1 MKKGEIFR
9 KLLILVL
16 FLALG
21 VAICVTN
28 VLKMYL
34 ASLVVGVSMVTLVC
48 FVLGY
53 IFCEYEIGSKF
64 YFHDT
69 FIEKNR
75 EQKLKESENSEEL

>member
-1 MKKGEIFR
+1 MKKSEICR
-9 KLLILVL
+9 KLLILAM

-34 ASLVVGVSMVTLVC
+34 VSLVVCIFMVTVVC

-53 IFCEYEIGSKF
+53 TFCEYEFGSKF
-64 YFHDT
+64 FVHDT
-69 FIEKNR
+69 FIEKKR
-75 EQKLKESENSEEL
+75 DQKLKESENSEEL